1 MPAAVL
7 IREEQ
12 RLVISIA
19 RTDESTAPP
28 PHPPGPAAGT
38 ASFEILFRT
47 YRSRLCAFAER
58 YVGCPDTAEEVV
70 EDVFLRV
77 WAQRK
82 FEDGCCES
90 PKRYLYTAV
99 RNQALKV
106 LEHQRVVE
114 RWRETARAHALV
126 PGMSQ
131 PPAAADEALHADQFA
146 AALQQAIDRLPD
158 RCRQAY
164 VLHRQQGNSQAEIAA
179 IMGISVRTVETQL
192 ARAAKALRQHLAV
205 WLA

>member
-1 MPAAVL
+1 MPAAGL
-7 IREEQ
+7 IRDGKPRAEPTTT
-12 RLVISIA
+12 A
-19 RTDESTAPP
+19 STAALPRIPP
-28 PHPPGPAAGT
+28 TSPPGVT
-38 ASFEILFRT
+38 AFELLFRT
-47 YRSRLCAFAER
+47 YHSRLCAFAER

-70 EDVFLRV
+70 EEVFLRI

-82 FEDGCCES
+82 FEDGCCGS

-106 LEHQRVVE
+106 LDHERVVQ
-114 RWRETARAHALV
+114 RSRESARSQDHP

-131 PPAAADEALHADQFA
+131 PPIAADERLHADQFA
-146 AALQQAIDRLPD
+146 AAHQRAVDALPE

-164 VLHRQQGNSQAEIAA
+164 VLHRQQGSSQAEIAA
-179 IMGISVRTVETQL
+179 LMGISVRTVETQL
-192 ARAAKALRQHLAV
+192 ARAARTLRQQLAV